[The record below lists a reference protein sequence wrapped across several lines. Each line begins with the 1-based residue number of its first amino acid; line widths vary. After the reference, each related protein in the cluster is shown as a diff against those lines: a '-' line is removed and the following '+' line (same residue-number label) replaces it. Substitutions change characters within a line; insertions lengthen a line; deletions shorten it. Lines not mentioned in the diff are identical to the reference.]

1 MKCPRM
7 RGPHPELHVSIVIVY
22 KYIIIVFIECNK
34 DHDLIAGEYIIRSCV
49 LLTPKH
55 TECVEGIGSLV
66 NIEICKD
73 FRRIKDD
80 SKKEELCTALAC
92 QCPTS
97 TEVEW
102 ENTEN
107 TDCKKWYHIHCVGI
121 ARKEE
126 LPERWWCGIETFN
139 ENDFFR

>member
-1 MKCPRM
+1 M

-92 QCPTS
+92 P
-97 TEVEW
+97 EVEW

-139 ENDFFR
+139 ENDLFR